1 MIRLIQNQCKCLFY
15 MSANVIFVGKD
26 NGTRE
31 VSKKVTVI
39 IKDVLLINSCTIS
52 YFNRPMCMLVCSIIS
67 YAGQWCRIILAY
79 SSCPT

>member
-26 NGTRE
+26 NGTKE

-39 IKDVLLINSCTIS
+39 IKDVLLIKFMY
-52 YFNRPMCMLVCSIIS
+52 YFIF
-67 YAGQWCRIILAY
+67 Q
-79 SSCPT
+79 